1 MPLLIASIGLGAFQV
16 GKGIYN
22 QIQGGKEKR
31 QAIEDKAQAREDI
44 AGTHYADYTQNYY
57 NELQRQS
64 QLGLP
69 EAQRQYMEQQ
79 ADRAASI
86 GLGASDDRRGGLAGI
101 GYSQANLANQYRQ
114 IGMADVAAR
123 QQNMQQQ
130 MAEMQRRGQATY
142 GETMDLY
149 KYDLAEAEKA
159 RQEAISKQQAAQQDI
174 YSGLGTAAVGVAG
187 GLGGGFGKTFDL
199 ASLYGTGSGNITN
212 TANTAMVLGEVVGAG
227 SDIRLK
233 KNIKRIGKLSDNIN
247 LYTWEW
253 NDIAKSLNLDT
264 YKPVGVI
271 AQEIKE
277 IKPEIVSVG
286 ADGYYMVDY
295 SKLN

>member
-174 YSGLGTAAVGVAG
+174 YSGLSTAAVGVAG

-199 ASLYGTGSGNITN
+199 ASLYGTGKN
-212 TANTAMVLGEVVGAG
+212 T
-227 SDIRLK
+227 
-233 KNIKRIGKLSDNIN
+233 
-247 LYTWEW
+247 
-253 NDIAKSLNLDT
+253 
-264 YKPVGVI
+264 
-271 AQEIKE
+271 
-277 IKPEIVSVG
+277 
-286 ADGYYMVDY
+286 DG
-295 SKLN
+295 